1 MIFFLKYF
9 DFLVDN
15 IIHTHICGT
24 IIIII
29 RKLALTETLE
39 QITQEYRREHDQGK
53 KLIITKD
60 NTLKQIRN
68 TQEDTGTLNL
78 ITYQIISNH
87 IKAPILNNDYIII
100 AKIVYM
106 IKKLC
111 NDIIIVSRKIRIT
124 K

>member
-1 MIFFLKYF
+1 
-9 DFLVDN
+9 LVDN

-39 QITQEYRREHDQGK
+39 QITQEYRREHNQGK